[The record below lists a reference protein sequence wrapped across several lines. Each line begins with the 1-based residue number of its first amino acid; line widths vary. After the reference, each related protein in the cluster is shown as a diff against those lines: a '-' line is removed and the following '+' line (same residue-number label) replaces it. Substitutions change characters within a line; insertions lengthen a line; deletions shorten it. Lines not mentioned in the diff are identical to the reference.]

1 MKFAINAGTALLMTT
16 SLATAGGLDRSGQGV
31 GALFEDGTYVELS
44 FGYVMPD
51 VSGVVTSAPTVGSGN
66 VGVDYTQLGAAFKS
80 DLNAQV
86 SYALILDQPYGANVA
101 YDDTDMGYPLSG
113 SEAEFRSTGIT
124 VLARYK
130 LDENISFHG
139 GIRSVTIGADS
150 FVSVQ
155 TGNEETSF
163 VHEASYA
170 NDTAFA
176 GVIGAAYERPEIAL
190 RVALTYTSAMDFSH
204 ATTVVGLGDVAD
216 TEYEI
221 PQSVNLDF
229 QTGIAADTLLFGSV
243 RWVEWSK
250 TQIDSAEYPLNPIVG
265 YDDDVFTYNLGV
277 GRRFSDV
284 FSGSFSVGYEKAN
297 GGVASNLSP
306 TDGNTN
312 VSLGGAYTLDNG
324 VEISGGIRYIMIGDA
339 ETGVATFEDNSA
351 TAVGLKVAYTY

>member
-1 MKFAINAGTALLMTT
+1 MKFAIKAGTALLMTT

-51 VSGVVTSAPTVGSGN
+51 VSGVVTGVGIGSGN

-101 YDDTDMGYPLSG
+101 YDNTEPGYPIAG
-113 SEAEFRSTGIT
+113 SEAEFRSTGVT
-124 VLARYK
+124 VLGRYK
-130 LDENISFHG
+130 FDDNLSVHG
-139 GIRSVTIGADS
+139 GIRAVTIGAD
-150 FVSVQ
+150 
-155 TGNEETSF
+155 
-163 VHEASYA
+163 AL
-170 NDTAFA
+170 
-176 GVIGAAYERPEIAL
+176 VIGAGIYDASYDNDTQFAYVIGGAYERPEIAL

-204 ATTVVGLGDVAD
+204 ATTLGGADVPE

-250 TQIDSAEYPLNPIVG
+250 TQIDSFMYPDNPIVG
-265 YDDDVFTYNLGV
+265 YDNDVFTYNLGV

-306 TDGNTN
+306 TDGNTS

-339 ETGVATFEDNSA
+339 ETSFATFEDNSA